1 MTDGIKFA
9 SNRIAILEAEMARL
23 RKFIN
28 VSEKLFKEGWLGIT
42 DGPNESGQSDA
53 EVSGT
58 ETVGKKT
65 GTARKNDAVEGD
77 GDLPARELKSE
88 EQMNLLRPK
97 KNGADP
103 EGKKTLFRR
112 AEQ

>member
-9 SNRIAILEAEMARL
+9 SDRIAILEAEMARL
-23 RKFIN
+23 REFIH
-28 VSEKLFKEGWLGIT
+28 VSEKLFKEGWLGMT

-58 ETVGKKT
+58 EAVGKKT
-65 GTARKNDAVEGD
+65 GTARKNNAVEGD

-88 EQMNLLRPK
+88 EQMNWLRPK
-97 KNGADP
+97 KNGAEP
-103 EGKKTLFRR
+103 ERKTIFRR

>member
-23 RKFIN
+23 REFIH
-28 VSEKLFKEGWLGIT
+28 VSKKLLNGGWLGMT
-42 DGPNESGQSDA
+42 DGPNEWGQRDA

-58 ETVGKKT
+58 EAVGKKNVP
-65 GTARKNDAVEGD
+65 ARKNDAVEGD

-88 EQMNLLRPK
+88 EQMSLLRSK
-97 KNGADP
+97 KNGAEP
-103 EGKKTLFRR
+103 ERKKTLFRQ